1 VTYAEPERAV
11 NDEAAAALVAL
22 VEKVGLLRRDMQQKQ
37 DLARYEA
44 RVQRVE
50 QKVLAL
56 AEALA
61 AEDPALADALRSTWK
76 LPARSLAF
84 RNAAHRKKDAAP
96 RE

>member
-1 VTYAEPERAV
+1 MTVEPGRAV
-11 NDEAAAALVAL
+11 NDEASAALVAL

-44 RVQRVE
+44 RLQRVE

-56 AEALA
+56 ADALA
-61 AEDPALADALRSTWK
+61 VEDPALADALRGTWK

-96 RE
+96 GD